1 MRSRPRARVRAG
13 GAVGRTL
20 VEREGTARSVVRRGL
35 LAWGVG
41 PVMKFVF
48 FFRLT
53 VIPHTERQTSRSQG
67 DAYRGYQRT
76 SSAFVPWPSRQGAV

>member
-1 MRSRPRARVRAG
+1 
-13 GAVGRTL
+13 
-20 VEREGTARSVVRRGL
+20 
-35 LAWGVG
+35 
-41 PVMKFVF
+41 MKFVF

-67 DAYRGYQRT
+67 DAYREYQRT